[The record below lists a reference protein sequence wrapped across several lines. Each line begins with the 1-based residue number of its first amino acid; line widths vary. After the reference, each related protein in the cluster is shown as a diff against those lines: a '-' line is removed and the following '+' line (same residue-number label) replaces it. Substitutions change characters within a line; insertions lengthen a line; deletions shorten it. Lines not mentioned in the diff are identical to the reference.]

1 MGKLFRIPALEEFM
15 GLSRKRERE
24 LKKLRHAASE
34 LWEDQREVL
43 EHASSVVREAG
54 KQVGYLGRE
63 QVVPKV
69 KGTID
74 HRIMPTVA
82 SGVAATKHVAGSAR
96 DKVAHDVFP
105 SVASAIASALAV
117 IEVAKDAK
125 VKEAPRQL
133 AKAGKKVGRKVGI
146 VKPEPKRGPGRY
158 ILLGLGVVAAA
169 SVAYAAWQTLR
180 EDDNLWI
187 SDELDE
193 QPAKLEAL

>member
-1 MGKLFRIPALEEFM
+1 M

-24 LKKLRHAASE
+24 LKKLRNSASE

-43 EHASSVVREAG
+43 EHASNVVREAG

-63 QVVPKV
+63 QVVPRV
-69 KGTID
+69 RGTID
-74 HRIMPTVA
+74 HRIKPTVA
-82 SGVAATKHVAGSAR
+82 SGVAATMHVAGSAR

-125 VKEAPRQL
+125 IKEASRQL
-133 AKAGKKVGRKVGI
+133 AKAGDRASKAGRKAAGKI
-146 VKPEPKRGPGRY
+146 GKAKAQPKRGPGRY

-180 EDDNLWI
+180 EDDDLWI
-187 SDELDE
+187 SDELE
-193 QPAKLEAL
+193 ATPAKLEAL

>member
-1 MGKLFRIPALEEFM
+1 M

-24 LKKLRHAASE
+24 LKKLRHSASE

-43 EHASSVVREAG
+43 EHASNVVREAG

-69 KGTID
+69 RGTID
-74 HRIMPTVA
+74 HRIKPTVA
-82 SGVAATKHVAGSAR
+82 SGVAATRHVAGSAR

-125 VKEAPRQL
+125 VKEASRQL
-133 AKAGKKVGRKVGI
+133 ARAGDKASKAGRKVGKKVGI
-146 VKPEPKRGPGRY
+146 VKKEPHKGPGRY

-187 SDELDE
+187 SDEFEDS
-193 QPAKLEAL
+193 PAKLEAL

>member
-1 MGKLFRIPALEEFM
+1 M

-24 LKKLRHAASE
+24 LKRLRHSASE

-43 EHASSVVREAG
+43 EHASKVMRDAG

-63 QVVPKV
+63 EVVPRV
-69 KGTID
+69 RGTID
-74 HRIMPTVA
+74 HRIKPTVA
-82 SGVAATKHVAGSAR
+82 SGVAATRHVADTAR
-96 DKVAHDVFP
+96 DKVAHDLLP

-125 VKEAPRQL
+125 VKEVSRQL
-133 AKAGKKVGRKVGI
+133 AKASGKASKIGRQAGRKIGVI
-146 VKPEPKRGPGRY
+146 KPQPKRGPGRY

-180 EDDNLWI
+180 EDDNLWV
-187 SDELDE
+187 SDEFEDTS
-193 QPAKLEAL
+193 AKLEAL

>member
-1 MGKLFRIPALEEFM
+1 M

-24 LKKLRHAASE
+24 LKRLRNSASE
-34 LWEDQREVL
+34 LWDDQREVL
-43 EHASSVVREAG
+43 EHASNVVREAG

-69 KGTID
+69 RGTID
-74 HRIMPTVA
+74 HRIKPTVA

-96 DKVAHDVFP
+96 DKVAHDVIP
-105 SVASAIASALAV
+105 SLASAIASALAV

-125 VKEAPRQL
+125 VKEASRQL
-133 AKAGKKVGRKVGI
+133 AKAGDKASKAGRKVGKKVGL
-146 VKPEPKRGPGRY
+146 VKPAPKRGPGRY

-187 SDELDE
+187 SDEIE
-193 QPAKLEAL
+193 GSPTTLEAL

>member
-1 MGKLFRIPALEEFM
+1 M

-24 LKKLRHAASE
+24 LKRLRNSASE
-34 LWEDQREVL
+34 LWDDQREVL
-43 EHASSVVREAG
+43 EHASNVVREAG

-69 KGTID
+69 RGTID
-74 HRIMPTVA
+74 HRIKPTVA

-96 DKVAHDVFP
+96 DKVAHDVIP
-105 SVASAIASALAV
+105 SLASAIASALAV

-125 VKEAPRQL
+125 VKEASRQL
-133 AKAGKKVGRKVGI
+133 AKAGDKASKAGRKVGKKVGL
-146 VKPEPKRGPGRY
+146 VKPAPKRGPGRY

-187 SDELDE
+187 SDELE
-193 QPAKLEAL
+193 ESPTTLEAL

>member
-1 MGKLFRIPALEEFM
+1 M

-24 LKKLRHAASE
+24 LKKLRNSASE
-34 LWEDQREVL
+34 LWDDQREVL
-43 EHASSVVREAG
+43 EHASHVVREAG

-69 KGTID
+69 RGTID
-74 HRIMPTVA
+74 HRIKPTVA

-125 VKEAPRQL
+125 VKEASRQL
-133 AKAGKKVGRKVGI
+133 AKAGDKASRVGKKVGRKVGL
-146 VKPEPKRGPGRY
+146 VKPEPRKGPGRY
-158 ILLGLGVVAAA
+158 ILLGLGVVAAV

-187 SDELDE
+187 SDELE
-193 QPAKLEAL
+193 EPPAKLEAL

>member
-1 MGKLFRIPALEEFM
+1 M

-24 LKKLRHAASE
+24 LKHLRKAASE
-34 LWEDQREVL
+34 LWDGQREVL

-63 QVVPKV
+63 QVAPRVR
-69 KGTID
+69 GTID
-74 HRIMPTVA
+74 HRIKPTVA
-82 SGVAATKHVAGSAR
+82 SGVAATRHVAGSAR

-125 VKEAPRQL
+125 LKEVNRQL
-133 AKAGKKVGRKVGI
+133 AKAGDKASKVGKRVGRKVGV
-146 VKPEPKRGPGRY
+146 VKPRRGPGRY

-180 EDDNLWI
+180 EDDDLWI
-187 SDELDE
+187 SDEFDE
-193 QPAKLEAL
+193 PSRLEAL

>member
-1 MGKLFRIPALEEFM
+1 M

-24 LKKLRHAASE
+24 LKRLKKSASE

-63 QVVPKV
+63 QVAPAVR
-69 KGTID
+69 GTID
-74 HRIMPTVA
+74 HRIKPTVA

-117 IEVAKDAK
+117 IEVAKDAR
-125 VKEAPRQL
+125 VKEVNRQL
-133 AKAGKKVGRKVGI
+133 AKAGDKASKVGKKVGKKVGM

-158 ILLGLGVVAAA
+158 ILMGLGVVAAA

-180 EDDNLWI
+180 EDDDLWI
-187 SDELDE
+187 SDEFE
-193 QPAKLEAL
+193 EPAKLEAL

>member
-1 MGKLFRIPALEEFM
+1 M

-24 LKKLRHAASE
+24 LKRLRNSASD
-34 LWEDQREVL
+34 LWDDQREVL
-43 EHASSVVREAG
+43 EHASHVVREAG

-69 KGTID
+69 RGTID
-74 HRIMPTVA
+74 HRIKPTVA
-82 SGVAATKHVAGSAR
+82 SGVAATRHVAGSAR

-125 VKEAPRQL
+125 VKEASRQL
-133 AKAGKKVGRKVGI
+133 AKAGDKASKVGKKVGRKVGV
-146 VKPEPKRGPGRY
+146 VKPAPKRGPGRY

-180 EDDNLWI
+180 EDDDLWI
-187 SDELDE
+187 SDEFE
-193 QPAKLEAL
+193 ETPTKLEAL

>member
-1 MGKLFRIPALEEFM
+1 M

-24 LKKLRHAASE
+24 LKRLRNSASE
-34 LWEDQREVL
+34 LWDDQREVL
-43 EHASSVVREAG
+43 EHASNVVREAG

-69 KGTID
+69 RGTID
-74 HRIMPTVA
+74 HRIKPTVA

-105 SVASAIASALAV
+105 SVAGAIASALAV

-125 VKEAPRQL
+125 VKEASRQL
-133 AKAGKKVGRKVGI
+133 AKAGDKASKVGKKVGKKVGV
-146 VKPEPKRGPGRY
+146 VKPAPKRGPGRY

-180 EDDNLWI
+180 EDEDLWV
-187 SDELDE
+187 SDEFE
-193 QPAKLEAL
+193 ETPTKLEAL